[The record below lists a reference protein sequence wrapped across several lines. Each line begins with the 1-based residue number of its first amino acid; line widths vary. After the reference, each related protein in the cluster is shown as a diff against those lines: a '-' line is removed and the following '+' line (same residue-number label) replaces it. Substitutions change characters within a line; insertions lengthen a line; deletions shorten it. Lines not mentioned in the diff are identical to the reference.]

1 MLNKIILFSLK
12 NKYLVLLATLILSV
26 YGIRVATNMDVD
38 VFPDLTAPT
47 VVVMTDAHGMSS
59 LEVER
64 GVTFPIETVMNG
76 ATSVRRVRS
85 ASAQGFS
92 FVWVEFDWGTDILK
106 ARQIVSEKLG
116 AVNSR
121 MPDGVGQPTLAPQT
135 SIMGEIFLIGLQ
147 SDSTSMMDLRTI
159 AEWKVKP
166 LILSTGGV
174 SQVTI
179 LGGEYKQYQILADP
193 LKMKAFGV
201 RLTELRAACEG
212 LSENASGGIL
222 REYGNEFLVSSI
234 SRTHDTEEIGNTFL
248 GVYDG
253 KYLRIRDVAEVK
265 IAAAPVLG
273 KASRNAEPAIILAIA
288 KQPNANTL
296 ELTKTIEQR
305 LEELR
310 LTLPGDIEMDT
321 HIFRQA
327 NFINTAVKN
336 VQNSLLEGAFFVII
350 ILFLF
355 LGSFRT
361 TFISLL
367 AIPLSLMVAVLV
379 LKWLGMSINTM
390 SLGGMAI
397 AIGSLVDDAI
407 IDVENVY
414 KRLRQ
419 NRQLPEDQRQ
429 SSFMVVLEASK
440 EIRASILNATLII
453 IVAFLPLFFLSGMEG
468 KMLQPLGIAFIVS
481 IFVSLIVAMTITPI
495 LSHMLLSDEKYL
507 AKNEKEKWLSRTLG
521 EWYEQSLCWA
531 LRHKKWMLSSTLL
544 MFLLSLG
551 VFSQLGRSFLPEF
564 NEGSLTISLMT
575 KPGSSLEESD
585 LLGTLTEQE
594 LLKIPEIYSTA
605 RRTGRG
611 ELDEHSQ
618 SSNSSEMDVNFE
630 LKDRSRAEFME
641 EVRETLSSI
650 PGIAFT
656 LGQPLGHRIDHMLSG
671 TNANIAIKIFG
682 PDLNELYTKGNEIK
696 QSISGIEG
704 LVDLNVEQQV
714 EVPHISIK
722 PKREMLARYGISMNE
737 FNEAIEFGLG
747 GEKVADIYE
756 GQQSFDLFLRYNS
769 KNTSSLEGI
778 RMALIDTR
786 EHGKISLEQVAEI
799 QSSTTPNAISRE
811 NVSRKLVVSA
821 NVAGR
826 DLKSVVDDIRQEIQ
840 STIQL
845 NEGYRIEYGG
855 QFESEAAASKTL
867 LLTSIL
873 SIFIILLILFQEF
886 KNFKLAGIILLN
898 LPLALIG
905 GVFAIWL
912 SSGSLSIPAIIGFIT
927 LFGIATRNGIL
938 LISNYQKLGNDYFNI
953 HELVRKGSADRL
965 NAILMT
971 ALTAALAL
979 IPLAIKGD
987 ISGNEIQSPMAKVIL
1002 GGLLTSTMLNIYIIP
1017 IVYSYF
1023 KRKDLHS

>member
-1 MLNKIILFSLK
+1 MLNKIILFSLQ

-26 YGIRVATNMDVD
+26 YGIRVASNMDVD

-47 VVVMTDAHGMSS
+47 VVVMTDAHGLSS

-116 AVNSR
+116 SVSSR

-147 SDSTSMMDLRTI
+147 SDSTNMMDLRTI

-193 LKMKAFGV
+193 HKMKFYGV
-201 RLTELRAACEG
+201 RLNELREACES

-222 REYGNEFLVSSI
+222 REYGNEFLVSS
-234 SRTHDTEEIGNTFL
+234 SGRTHDPEEIGNTFI

-296 ELTKTIEQR
+296 ELTKIIEQR

-336 VQNSLLEGAFFVII
+336 VQDSLLEGAFFVII

-419 NRQLPEDQRQ
+419 NRQLPKEQRQ

-453 IVAFLPLFFLSGMEG
+453 IVAFLPLFFLNGMEG

-507 AKNEKEKWLSRTLG
+507 AKNEKEKWLSRKLG
-521 EWYEQSLCWA
+521 EWYEQSLSWA
-531 LRHKKWMLSSTLL
+531 LRHKMLMLSSTLL

-630 LKDRSRAEFME
+630 LKDRPRAEFME

-682 PDLNELYTKGNEIK
+682 PDLNELYALGNEIK
-696 QSISGIEG
+696 HTISGIEG

-722 PKREMLARYGISMNE
+722 PKREMLARYGIEMNE
-737 FNEAIEFGLG
+737 FNETIEFGLG
-747 GEKVADIYE
+747 GEKVADIFE
-756 GQQSFDLFLRYNS
+756 GQQSFDLFLRYDARY
-769 KNTSSLEGI
+769 TSTLEGI
-778 RMALIDTR
+778 RTSLIDTR
-786 EHGKISLEQVAEI
+786 EHGKIPLEQVTDI

-840 STIQL
+840 SSIPL
-845 NEGYRIEYGG
+845 EEGYRIEYGG

-867 LLTSIL
+867 LITSIISL
-873 SIFIILLILFQEF
+873 VVILLILYQEF

-938 LISNYQKLGNDYFNI
+938 LISNYQKLGTDHLDI
-953 HELVRKGSADRL
+953 HELVRKGSTDRL

-979 IPLAIKGD
+979 IPLALKGD

-1017 IVYSYF
+1017 IVYTYF
-1023 KRKDLHS
+1023 KRKDLPS